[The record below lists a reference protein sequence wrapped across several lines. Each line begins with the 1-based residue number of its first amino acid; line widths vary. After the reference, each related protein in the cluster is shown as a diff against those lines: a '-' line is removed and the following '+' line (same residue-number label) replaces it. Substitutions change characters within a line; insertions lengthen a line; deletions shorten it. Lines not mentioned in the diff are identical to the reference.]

1 MRSQEVCHAIFRGED
16 MSDSTMGAFK
26 QQMGRLSRR
35 DFFKGGS
42 LLGSLVLFSKTAAAT
57 PGPTSGELRIGPEI
71 YQSIGVRPFINGVGT
86 LTVNGGSLELPEVR
100 AAMDAAAQHMVQ
112 LDELMEGVG
121 KRLAELTGAEW
132 GIVTAGC
139 AAAMTLATLACV
151 SGGNPD
157 KHIRLPNM
165 DGLEKDEVIIPKHSR
180 NNYDAA
186 IRAVGVRLIEVNNA
200 QELEAAI
207 GPRTAMI
214 YIFAGPQADAG
225 TPSFEEITRI
235 ARQKNIPV
243 LTDAAAEVLTIP
255 NVHLQRGST
264 MVAYSGGKQLRGPQC
279 SGLLLGRKDL
289 VTAAWVHSAPHHGFA
304 RNMKVGKEEIIGA
317 LAAVEAW
324 VKRDH
329 KAIWRQMLDQL
340 NHIAKRVSS
349 IPGITTE
356 THEPAGL
363 SNRSPGLNIR
373 WDAAKLGISGQQL
386 SQILDTT
393 DPRILVG
400 ASRGAQNGIS
410 ITAFNLKPGDEK
422 VIADRLYTV
431 LSAPPNLKSQ
441 ESPKSPVADLSGVWD
456 VQIEFRASVG
466 LHTLSLHQQGSRIQG
481 IHRGEF
487 VARDL
492 SGVIDGDVVRLM
504 SRLPERAI
512 GNALSFT
519 FAGKVEGET
528 MSGELD
534 MGEYLKAR
542 WSAKRHGNGQG

>member
-1 MRSQEVCHAIFRGED
+1 
-16 MSDSTMGAFK
+16 MSHSAREAFK
-26 QQMGRLSRR
+26 QQMGRLTRR
-35 DFFKGGS
+35 DFFKSGS
-42 LLGSLVLFSKTAAAT
+42 LLGFMALYSKPSAAT
-57 PGPTSGELRIGPEI
+57 PAQPSGALRIGPDI
-71 YQSIGVRPFINGVGT
+71 YQSIGVRPFINGTGT

-112 LDELMEGVG
+112 LDELMDGVG

-151 SGGNPD
+151 AGGNPD

-165 DGLEKDEVIIPKHSR
+165 DGLGKDEVIIPKHSR

-186 IRAVGVRLIEVNNA
+186 IRAVGVRLIEVNSA

-225 TPSFEEITRI
+225 TPSYEEITRI

-304 RNMKVGKEEIIGA
+304 RNMKIGKEEIIGA
-317 LAAVEAW
+317 LAAVEVW

-329 KAIWRQMLDQL
+329 KAIWQHMMDQMNQ
-340 NHIAKRVSS
+340 IAKRVTS
-349 IPGITTE
+349 ISGITAE
-356 THEPAGL
+356 VREPTGL

-373 WDAAKLGISGQQL
+373 WDAAKLGISGQQV

-393 DPRILVG
+393 EPRILVG
-400 ASRGAQNGIS
+400 ASRGGQNGIS

-422 VIADRLYTV
+422 VIADRLVAV
-431 LSAPPNLKSQ
+431 LSAPPKMKGE
-441 ESPKSPVADLSGVWD
+441 ESPKAPVTDLTGVWD
-456 VQIEFRASVG
+456 IRIEYRASTG
-466 LHTLSLHQQGSRIQG
+466 DHTLSLHQQGGSIQG

-487 VARDL
+487 AARDL
-492 SGVIDGDVVRLM
+492 TGVIDGDSVRLQ

-519 FAGKVEGET
+519 FTGKVDGET
-528 MSGELD
+528 MAGELD
-534 MGEYLKAR
+534 MGEYMKAR
-542 WSAKRHGNGQG
+542 WSARRHRSGQG

>member
-1 MRSQEVCHAIFRGED
+1 
-16 MSDSTMGAFK
+16 
-26 QQMGRLSRR
+26 MGRITRR

-42 LLGSLVLFSKTAAAT
+42 LLGSLALFSRPVVVAAKPPA
-57 PGPTSGELRIGPEI
+57 EALRIGPDI
-71 YQSIGVRPFINGVGT
+71 YQSIGVRPFINAAGT

-112 LDELMEGVG
+112 LDELMEAVG

-139 AAAMTLATLACV
+139 AAAMSLATLACV
-151 SGGNPD
+151 AGGNPD
-157 KHIRLPNM
+157 KHVRLPNM
-165 DGLEKDEVIIPKHSR
+165 DGLGKDEVIIPKHSR

-186 IRAVGVRLIEVNNA
+186 IRAVGVRLIEVNSA

-214 YIFAGPQADAG
+214 YIFAGPEADSG
-225 TPSFEEITRI
+225 TPSYDEITRI

-243 LTDAAAEVLTIP
+243 LTDAAAEILTIP
-255 NVHLQRGST
+255 NVHLQRGAT

-289 VTAAWVHSAPHHGFA
+289 VSAAWVHSAPHHGFA
-304 RNMKVGKEEIIGA
+304 RNMKVGKEEIVGA
-317 LAAVEAW
+317 LAAVEIW
-324 VKRDH
+324 VKRDN
-329 KAIWRQMLDQL
+329 KAIWQQMMDQM
-340 NHIAKRVSS
+340 NHIAKRVSTIS
-349 IPGITTE
+349 GITTE
-356 THEPAGL
+356 VREPEGL
-363 SNRSPGLNIR
+363 SNRSPVLSVR
-373 WDAAKLGISGQQL
+373 WDAAKVGISGPQL

-393 DPRILVG
+393 EPRIRVG

-422 VIADRLYTV
+422 VIADRLYAV
-431 LSAPPNLKSQ
+431 LSAPPTMKSQ
-441 ESPKSPVADLSGVWD
+441 EAPKAPMADLTGVWD
-456 VQIEFRASVG
+456 VQIEYRAGVG
-466 LHTLSLHQQGSRIQG
+466 AHTLSLHQQDGRIQG

-487 VARDL
+487 IARDL
-492 SGVIDGDVVRLM
+492 SGVINGDNVQLQ

-519 FAGKVEGET
+519 FNGKIEGET

-542 WSAKRHGNGQG
+542 WSAKRHRSGQG

>member
-1 MRSQEVCHAIFRGED
+1 
-16 MSDSTMGAFK
+16 
-26 QQMGRLSRR
+26 LS
-35 DFFKGGS
+35 
-42 LLGSLVLFSKTAAAT
+42 
-57 PGPTSGELRIGPEI
+57 
-71 YQSIGVRPFINGVGT
+71 
-86 LTVNGGSLELPEVR
+86 
-100 AAMDAAAQHMVQ
+100 
-112 LDELMEGVG
+112 
-121 KRLAELTGAEW
+121 
-132 GIVTAGC
+132 
-139 AAAMTLATLACV
+139 
-151 SGGNPD
+151 
-157 KHIRLPNM
+157 
-165 DGLEKDEVIIPKHSR
+165 
-180 NNYDAA
+180 
-186 IRAVGVRLIEVNNA
+186 
-200 QELEAAI
+200 
-207 GPRTAMI
+207 
-214 YIFAGPQADAG
+214 
-225 TPSFEEITRI
+225 
-235 ARQKNIPV
+235 
-243 LTDAAAEVLTIP
+243 
-255 NVHLQRGST
+255 
-264 MVAYSGGKQLRGPQC
+264 
-279 SGLLLGRKDL
+279 
-289 VTAAWVHSAPHHGFA
+289 
-304 RNMKVGKEEIIGA
+304 
-317 LAAVEAW
+317 
-324 VKRDH
+324 
-329 KAIWRQMLDQL
+329 
-340 NHIAKRVSS
+340 
-349 IPGITTE
+349 
-356 THEPAGL
+356 
-363 SNRSPGLNIR
+363 IR

-386 SQILDTT
+386 SQILDAT